1 MNQLNLT
8 KKQIIGGV
16 ITLILLIGIG
26 VGVYLVQVQHI
37 FKSRASM
44 EGIEV
49 RTSSGAGVDCDKDNN
64 CVTDNPEDVTV
75 TVNKE
80 YFENLEIA
88 NP

>member
-8 KKQIIGGV
+8 KKQIITGV

-26 VGVYLVQVQHI
+26 VGVYLVQVQQI
-37 FKSRASM
+37 FKSRANL

-49 RTSSGAGVDCDKDNN
+49 KTSSGSSVNCDQDNN
-64 CVTDNPEDVTV
+64 CVTDDPEDVTV